1 MQGVLLL
8 LGICKRALRF
18 GGFKIF
24 NTGLSSFDII
34 ISPNLILILLFHTN
48 NMSELSVSVRQLLI
62 LFTVHHMLYYINL
75 FYQRVMH
82 YEVWLI

>member
-24 NTGLSSFDII
+24 DIGLSSFDII
-34 ISPNLILILLFHTN
+34 ISPNLILLFHTN
-48 NMSELSVSVRQLLI
+48 NMSELSQGVDHERLAV
-62 LFTVHHMLYYINL
+62 INFIHCTSHAVL
-75 FYQRVMH
+75 HKLVLSEGYA
-82 YEVWLI
+82 L